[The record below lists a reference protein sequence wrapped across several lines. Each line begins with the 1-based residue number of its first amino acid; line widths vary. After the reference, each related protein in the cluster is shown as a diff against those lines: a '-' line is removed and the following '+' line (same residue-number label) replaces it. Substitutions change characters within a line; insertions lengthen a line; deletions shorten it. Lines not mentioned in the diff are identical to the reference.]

1 MITYDTLN
9 YYNENAELYCEQ
21 TKVGNIQENYDRFLK
36 TIPAG
41 SYILDFGCGSGRDS
55 KYFIENGYKVRAID
69 GSSEICKI
77 TSKYINQEVECM
89 KFEDLDDVEVYDGI
103 WACSSILHVEKDNL
117 PGILDK
123 MLRSL
128 KSGGVIY
135 TSFKLGHGYEI
146 KEGKYYNY
154 ITKEEMEDI
163 LKTLSIE
170 AKLIDYFET
179 KPSTKRISPNTIW
192 GNFVIK
198 KQV

>member
-21 TKVGNIQENYDRFLK
+21 TKVGNVQENYDRFLR
-36 TIPAG
+36 TIPDG

-69 GSSEICKI
+69 GSTEICKI

-103 WACSSILHVEKDNL
+103 WACSSILHVEKENL
-117 PGILDK
+117 PEILNK

-135 TSFKLGHGYEI
+135 TSFKLGSGYEI

-154 ITKEEMEDI
+154 ITKEEMEDV
-163 LKTLSIE
+163 LKRLSIE